1 MVVVLLFTLPGPL
14 PLGARELRETQRSVG
29 ETLALS
35 LTSTLTSLPLQALS
49 WRRATPLS
57 KPYVCG
63 PASPHPVSTLNL
75 SHDGAF
81 LALAFSPPPPHP
93 QLRGVGVDLVRV
105 SRVRDMIGSM
115 ECGGNSLILGT
126 APSNTP
132 VPTLPS
138 PPTGSTD
145 PALLFA
151 LRWTIMEAVL
161 KARGEGLAVEGAG
174 LRILKEAREEE
185 GWGGGLDDMDS
196 RTSATTFPT
205 VWGAAIPGSTPVTP
219 EEVRSGCD
227 AALQGYL
234 EGRVGLSNTVLG
246 VYQGE
251 GWASTTFLVEQSGG
265 EDLVVTAAEA
275 TLPTETFMTEEKV
288 IGTKA

>member
-14 PLGARELRETQRSVG
+14 PLGARELRETQRRVG

-63 PASPHPVSTLNL
+63 PASPYPVSTLNL

-81 LALAFSPPPPHP
+81 LALAFSPPPS
-93 QLRGVGVDLVRV
+93 QRGVGVDLVRV
-105 SRVRDMIGSM
+105 SRVRDTIGGM
-115 ECGGNSLILGT
+115 GCGGTSLILGA
-126 APSNTP
+126 APAAP
-132 VPTLPS
+132 VPSLPS
-138 PPTGSTD
+138 PPTVSTD

-174 LRILKEAREEE
+174 LRVLGEAREEE
-185 GWGGGLDDMDS
+185 GWGGNLDG
-196 RTSATTFPT
+196 TGCGAHTTFPS
-205 VWGAAIPGSTPVTP
+205 VWGATFPGEGGSTVTP
-219 EEVRSGCD
+219 EGVRSGCD

-234 EGRVGLSNTVLG
+234 EGRVGLSNTVIG
-246 VYQGE
+246 VYKGE

-265 EDLVVTAAEA
+265 EDLVVTVAEA
-275 TLPTETFMTEEKV
+275 ATLASSPGGSAGDASSK
-288 IGTKA
+288 KLPY